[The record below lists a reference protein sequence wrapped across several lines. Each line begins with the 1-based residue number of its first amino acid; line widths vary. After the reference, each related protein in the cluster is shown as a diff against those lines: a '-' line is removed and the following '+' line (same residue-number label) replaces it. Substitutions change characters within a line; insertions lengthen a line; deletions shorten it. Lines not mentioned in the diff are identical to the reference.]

1 MIFTKIKT
9 FPGNNEYTAIRRADE
24 QVVDRNWKQ
33 VWEDR
38 LVGRLGG
45 AGHTKE
51 LRPYPIAAEEASGA
65 SLKKCQL

>member
-1 MIFTKIKT
+1 MSRQPSAEQMSRWWTKT
-9 FPGNNEYTAIRRADE
+9 GNKYG
-24 QVVDRNWKQ
+24 K
-33 VWEDR
+33 DR